1 MNRPGM
7 HPSVL
12 LLAIMLLAIPLA
24 SFGQSPAERVAHA
37 TFTVAEREIIRQ
49 YFEQHREH
57 YKPRSRGRGR
67 DGGLPPGIARNLARG
82 KPLPPGIARQFPD
95 RLASELPPSPDGF
108 ERIYI
113 DDRVLLV
120 EIGTQ
125 LVHDILSDLL

>member
-7 HPSVL
+7 HLRVL
-12 LLAIMLLAIPLA
+12 LFATTLLVIPLA
-24 SFGQSPAERVAHA
+24 GLSQSPAERVAHA
-37 TFTVAEREIIRQ
+37 SFTVVEREIIGQ
-49 YFEQHREH
+49 YFEQHRDYYH
-57 YKPRSRGRGR
+57 PRSRGRGR

-95 RLASELPPSPDGF
+95 RLARELPPPPDGF

-113 DDRVLLV
+113 DGRVLLV